1 MGKLRLWKT
10 HGRSCFFFW
19 GIDERGVECTVWRI
33 LDPKGAQIGLSGV
46 VLLDAFDSQR
56 CLFLVASSDSVERM
70 KLHFTNGPWSLC
82 DEVFFA

>member
-33 LDPKGAQIGLSGV
+33 LDPKGAQIGLSWV

-70 KLHFTNGPWSLC
+70 KLHFTKGPWSLC